1 MTVRMLLRK
10 VKLENL
16 LSFRK
21 TEVELRGLNVL
32 IGANASG
39 KSNLIEAIGL
49 LQAAPID
56 LSAAIRR
63 LGGVRVVCSLAGSQ
77 YSPIAAIE
85 CRDINGE
92 PLVYRLEFSEAA
104 RGFIILREYLGKEV
118 DGRGTVYF
126 ERVPK
131 FVEFDGKDQ
140 AEVSA
145 TESVFERYKIPTDT
159 TPITRVGR
167 RFEGIQI
174 YREFRTTSDSQ
185 SRIGAAVSSPPSWE
199 KLHDGGG
206 NLAVVLLEL
215 DLREMHER
223 VRAYLQRFC
232 DRFHDLEIRFD
243 EAGIAKTYVQESGLL
258 ERLVSGRL
266 SDGTLKFLCLLAVLL
281 DPDPAPL
288 ICIEE
293 PEVGLHPEAIQIV
306 ADALVE
312 ASERTQLIVTTHS
325 EALIDALSERPEDVL
340 ITERDA
346 DNSTQF
352 RRLDKQQLS
361 LWLEQYSLGRLW
373 RMGEIG
379 GTRW

>member
-16 LSFRK
+16 LSFRS

-56 LSAAIRR
+56 LNAAIRR

-77 YSPIAAIE
+77 YSPIAVIE
-85 CRDINGE
+85 CRDINEE
-92 PLVYRLEFSEAA
+92 PLRYRLEFSEEK
-104 RGFIILREYLGKEV
+104 RGFIILHEYLGRQDITGEV
-118 DGRGTVYF
+118 AYF
-126 ERVPK
+126 ERFPTM
-131 FVEFDGKDQ
+131 VEFDGKER
-140 AEVSA
+140 AEVSP

-185 SRIGAAVSSPPSWE
+185 ARIGATVSSPPTWN
-199 KLHDGGG
+199 KLYDGGG

-215 DLREMHER
+215 DFRELHER

-232 DRFHDLEIRFD
+232 DRFNDIEIRLD
-243 EAGIAKTYVQESGLL
+243 EAGVAKTYIEESGLL
-258 ERLVSGRL
+258 EPLVSGRL
-266 SDGTLKFLCLLAVLL
+266 SDGTLKFLCLLAVVL

-306 ADALVE
+306 AEALVE

-325 EALIDALSERPEDVL
+325 DALIDALSDRPEDVL
-340 ITERDA
+340 VTERDF
-346 DNSTQF
+346 DNGTQF
-352 RRLDKQQLS
+352 RRLDKEQLS
-361 LWLEQYSLGRLW
+361 LWLERYSLGQLW
-373 RMGEIG
+373 RKGELG
-379 GTRW
+379 GNRW